1 MCANATPHAVSAS
14 KSGLSGRFL
23 IDIGIKYA
31 YIHHMKAHWARL
43 AYKAALA
50 AALPFLCILPVRA
63 DYENDPFNPVIARDA
78 WVLIAQA
85 ERANGIPA
93 GLLHAMSLVETGKGI
108 RGWVLPWPYTI
119 GVNGTGVQK
128 FTSRDEAMAAFARY
142 RTLGFVRFNL
152 RGPGVSL
159 SKAQPLDVAKSL
171 GTLPAQA
178 AITLEGI
185 NFGRR
190 FNNATEAEAFL
201 NRMFASGYRNIDVGM
216 MQINW
221 KVHGSKFRNVRE
233 ALEPTNNLN
242 YAVRYL
248 LEHRQ
253 TRDWWGSVGRYHSGT
268 KVYANRYIRNVY
280 NMYLRIHRVSA
291 S

>member
-1 MCANATPHAVSAS
+1 
-14 KSGLSGRFL
+14 
-23 IDIGIKYA
+23 
-31 YIHHMKAHWARL
+31 MKPHWARF
-43 AYKAALA
+43 AYTAALA
-50 AALPFLCILPVRA
+50 VALPFVLALPARA

-128 FTSRDEAMAAFARY
+128 FATRQEAVTAFTRY
-142 RTLGFVRFNL
+142 RNLGFVRFNL

-159 SKAQPLDVAKSL
+159 NKAKSLDVATAL

-185 NFGRR
+185 NYGRR
-190 FNNATEAEAFL
+190 FNNAAEAEAFL
-201 NRMFASGYRNIDVGM
+201 GGMFAAGYRNIDVGM

-221 KVHGSKFRNVRE
+221 KVHGHKFRNVRE
-233 ALEPTNNLN
+233 ALEPNNNLN

-268 KVYANRYIRNVY
+268 PVYANRYIRNVY

>member
-1 MCANATPHAVSAS
+1 MQKAPP
-14 KSGLSGRFL
+14 KGRFPME
-23 IDIGIKYA
+23 IGTKPA
-31 YIHHMKAHWARL
+31 YIHLMKPHWARL
-43 AYKAALA
+43 AYRATLLA
-50 AALPFLCILPVRA
+50 AVPLAFMATPARA
-63 DYENDPFNPVIARDA
+63 DYENDPFDPVIARDA

-128 FTSRDEAMAAFARY
+128 FNTREEAMAAFTRY
-142 RTLGFVRFNL
+142 RNLGFVRFNL

-159 SKAQPLDVAKSL
+159 GKAKPLDIAKSL
-171 GTLPAQA
+171 GSMPATA

-190 FNNATEAEAFL
+190 FNNAAEAETFL
-201 NRMFASGYRNIDVGM
+201 SRMFAAGYRNMDVGM

-221 KVHGSKFRNVRE
+221 KVHGHKFRNVRE
-233 ALEPTNNLN
+233 ALNPDNNLN

-268 KVYANRYIRNVY
+268 RVYANRYIRNVY

>member
-1 MCANATPHAVSAS
+1 MAKNRRC
-14 KSGLSGRFL
+14 
-23 IDIGIKYA
+23 A
-31 YIHHMKAHWARL
+31 YIQLMKARWAL
-43 AYKAALA
+43 LICVITALA
-50 AALPFLCILPVRA
+50 GFATRAHATA
-63 DYENDPFNPVIARDA
+63 DYANDPFDPVIARDA
-78 WVLIAQA
+78 WMLIAQA
-85 ERANGIPA
+85 ERANNIPA

-108 RGWVLPWPYTI
+108 RGWVLPWPYTV
-119 GVNGTGVQK
+119 GVNGTGVQRY
-128 FTSRDEAMAAFARY
+128 TTREEAMKGFTRY
-142 RTLGFVRFNL
+142 RGLGFVSFNL
-152 RGPGVSL
+152 TGPGARL
-159 SKAQPLDVAKSL
+159 SKAKPLEVAAAL
-171 GTLPAQA
+171 GKMPENS

-190 FNNATEAEAFL
+190 FNSVNEAEAFL

-221 KVHGSKFRNVRE
+221 RVHGGRFANVRQ

-268 KVYANRYIRNVY
+268 STYANRYIKSVY
-280 NMYLRIHRVSA
+280 NMYLRIHRVGTT
-291 S
+291 

>member
-1 MCANATPHAVSAS
+1 MALGT
-14 KSGLSGRFL
+14 K
-23 IDIGIKYA
+23 IA
-31 YIHHMKAHWARL
+31 YILHMKARWARF
-43 AYKAALA
+43 AYYAAVVVALPLLLA
-50 AALPFLCILPVRA
+50 APAHA

-78 WVLIAQA
+78 WVLISQA

-128 FTSRDEAMAAFARY
+128 FASREEALTAFARY
-142 RTLGFVRFNL
+142 RSLGFVRFNL
-152 RGPGVSL
+152 RAPGVSL
-159 SKAQPLDVAKSL
+159 SKAKPLDVAKAL
-171 GTLPAQA
+171 GGLPAQS

-190 FNNATEAEAFL
+190 FNNATEAETFL
-201 NRMFASGYRNIDVGM
+201 SRMFGAGYRNIDVGM

-233 ALEPTNNLN
+233 ALDPNNNLN

-280 NMYLRIHRVSA
+280 NMYLRIHRVGTS
-291 S
+291 